1 MEFFQEP
8 TFTAFLAL
16 VLTVLVA
23 KLVSFAVNDS
33 SAGGGGDSVV
43 CSVNGGAVAK
53 KDVILDRG
61 LRVRSSR
68 GKKRVKFVDEVVIKR
83 VDRYEGSENLV
94 LDDVKSVGKVTKVE
108 GESVDEKVVENV
120 DQFGESE
127 DSGGEM
133 IKKQCFHAREMDD
146 GEAQEK
152 GSEKMEMLIEKGC
165 DGVHM
170 DGDFGGQKTSDKGSE
185 NVEML
190 IEKECDGD
198 DIDDGVFN
206 EKEKA
211 SVTDVE
217 EQKNEVE
224 LESDDMK
231 IEQKEG
237 NGLVGSGENEELVTG
252 DVEEEKGKEGDESV
266 DDDGDDDWEGIERS
280 ELEKVFA
287 EAVNYLEY
295 GGKGKDKNDNWLAK
309 LSNDVQMQLYG
320 LHKVTV
326 EGPCHE
332 PQPMALKVSSRAKW
346 NAWQRLGSMGREEAM
361 EQYIRL
367 LSDSIPGWMDDYTD
381 VDDIQGSPTPETAGK
396 IEYERKPELSAT
408 PVGDSNTGE
417 SSVEEGWGVTA
428 GAELGTCWKDRSW
441 LR

>member
-16 VLTVLVA
+16 VLAVLVA
-23 KLVSFAVNDS
+23 KLVSSAVNYS
-33 SAGGGGDSVV
+33 GAGGGGDSVG

-61 LRVRSSR
+61 LRVRSSK

-83 VDRYEGSENLV
+83 VDRHEGSENLV
-94 LDDVKSVGKVTKVE
+94 LLNDVESVGEVTKVE
-108 GESVDEKVVENV
+108 GKSVDEKVLENV

-133 IKKQCFHAREMDD
+133 IKKRCFDVREMDY

-152 GSEKMEMLIEKGC
+152 GSEEMEMLIEKGC

-170 DGDFGGQKTSDKGSE
+170 DGDFGGQEKTSDKGSE

-190 IEKECDGD
+190 IEKEYGGD
-198 DIDDGVFN
+198 DIDDGVSN

-231 IEQKEG
+231 IDEKEG
-237 NGLVGSGENEELVTG
+237 NRLVGSGENEGLGTG
-252 DVEEEKGKEGDESV
+252 DVEEEKRKEGDERV
-266 DDDGDDDWEGIERS
+266 DDDEDDDWEGIERS

-287 EAVNYLEY
+287 EAVNYLGY

-309 LSNDVQMQLYG
+309 LSSDVQMQLYG
-320 LHKVTV
+320 LHKVAV

-332 PQPMALKVSSRAKW
+332 PQPMALKVSARAKW
-346 NAWQRLGSMGREEAM
+346 NAWQRLGSMGREAAM

-367 LSDSIPGWMDDYTD
+367 LSDSIPGWMHDYAD
-381 VDDIQGSPTPETAGK
+381 VDDIQGSPIPETAGK
-396 IEYERKPELSAT
+396 IEYERKPELSAA

-417 SSVEEGWGVTA
+417 SSVEEVTA
-428 GAELGTCWKDRSW
+428 NSVCI
-441 LR
+441 